1 MSQPVVL
8 ITGAARR
15 IGAVL
20 ARHFHS
26 SGYDVVLHY
35 NRSRSEAQSLCDDL
49 ETARP
54 NSATMLQADFVQT
67 TDWQAFLKQSLSH
80 WGRVDV
86 LINNASSF
94 YPTPTGNIDE
104 DAWQDLIGSNLRA
117 PLFLSQ
123 AFAPTLKTVRGNI
136 INIIDSN
143 RTLKNYLV
151 YSIAKAGLSTLTDS
165 LAKELAPEVRVN
177 GIAPGSILWP
187 EVNLSKEAKTKML
200 SKIPL
205 GRQGKA
211 EDIAETALFLA
222 NSAYITG
229 QIINVDGGRSL
240 G

>member
-1 MSQPVVL
+1 MSPPVVL

-35 NRSRSEAQSLCDDL
+35 NRSHSEAQSLCRDL
-49 ETARP
+49 ETTRP
-54 NSATMLQADFVQT
+54 NSAVLLQADLVQA
-67 TDWQAFLKQSLSH
+67 TDWQALLEQSLSH
-80 WGRVDV
+80 WGRLDV

-94 YPTPTGNIDE
+94 YPTPIGEIDE

-123 AFAPTLKTVRGNI
+123 AFAPILRTTQGSI
-136 INIIDSN
+136 INILDSN
-143 RTLKNYLV
+143 KTLKRYSV
-151 YSIAKAGLSTLTDS
+151 YSIAKAGLSTLTYS

-187 EVNLSKEAKTKML
+187 EVNLSEEAKTNML

-205 GRQGKA
+205 GRQGEA
-211 EDIAETALFLA
+211 EDIAETALFLS

>member
-54 NSATMLQADFVQT
+54 NSATMLQADLVQT
-67 TDWQAFLKQSLSH
+67 TDWQAFLEQSLSH

-94 YPTPTGNIDE
+94 YPTPIGNIDE
-104 DAWQDLIGSNLRA
+104 DTWQDLIGSNLRA

-143 RTLKNYLV
+143 RTLKNYSV

-187 EVNLSKEAKTKML
+187 EVNLSEEAKTKML